1 MRKIAVLNTDS
12 VLNEKIKSFCSSYQ
26 DGDFD
31 PFFLSSEEQSLEYLN
46 YELPELSVYNFSD
59 KKLNTMA
66 ILKKVKSDPWLHYG
80 GIIGLHDLDKEHR
93 VSEMIKDSNIVSLI
107 PISRFDF
114 SFPRVLKA
122 VRANRQII
130 FQRHIQAQF
139 LTNLSG
145 SFVLDN
151 DPFDVVTY
159 AHLVTNYL
167 FNSNYINIETKEGL
181 NVALTEMLMN
191 AIEHGNCK
199 ISFQEKSRWLNSGAD
214 IFDLIRLKNKDP
226 EVNSKKVHF
235 SYRITPTESHFVI
248 RDEGEGFDWRVRKE
262 KLNDASPIDLHGRGI
277 LMAGL
282 YVQELEYNEAGN
294 EVRFRLEHLKFES
307 NVLPGAFTQVEEI
320 VFNDGD
326 IICHEGE
333 ESNYLYYIVSGK
345 LDILSR
351 GKVISY
357 LTPADIFLGEMSFL
371 LNNKRSATVRA
382 NGKCVLLNISKE
394 SFLSAIKKNPHY
406 GVFLARLLAQRLDRL
421 NQQSAD
427 LLK

>member
-1 MRKIAVLNTDS
+1 MRKIAVLNTDP
-12 VLNEKIKSFCSSYQ
+12 VLNNKIKTFCDSYK
-26 DGDFD
+26 DEDFD
-31 PFFLSSEEQSLEYLN
+31 PFFLTEVDQSLEYLN

-59 KKLNTMA
+59 KNLDTIA

-80 GIIGLHDLDKEHR
+80 GIIGLHDLDKEAT
-93 VSEMIKDSNIVSLI
+93 VSEMVKNSNIVSLI

-130 FQRHIQAQF
+130 FQRHIQSQF
-139 LTNLSG
+139 LSNLSG
-145 SFVLDN
+145 SFILEN

-167 FNSNYINIETKEGL
+167 FNSNYINIEKKEGL
-181 NVALTEMLMN
+181 NVALTELLMN

-226 EVNSKKVHF
+226 EINRKKVHF
-235 SYRITPTESHFVI
+235 SYKITPRESQFVI
-248 RDEGEGFDWRVRKE
+248 RDEGEGFDWRTRK
-262 KLNDASPIDLHGRGI
+262 KKMNDTSPIDLNGRGI

-282 YVQELEYNEAGN
+282 YVKKLEYNNSGN
-294 EVRFRLEHLKFES
+294 EVRFTLEHQENES
-307 NVLPGAFTQVEEI
+307 NVVPGAFTQVEEI
-320 VFNDGD
+320 VFNDGE

-345 LDILSR
+345 LDILSK

-357 LTPADIFLGEMSFL
+357 LSPADIFIGEMSFL
-371 LNNKRSATVRA
+371 LNNRRSATVRA
-382 NGKCVLLNISKE
+382 NGRCVLLNISKE
-394 SFLSAIKKNPHY
+394 SFLSAIKRNPHY

-421 NQQSAD
+421 NQQSAA
-427 LLK
+427 LLQ